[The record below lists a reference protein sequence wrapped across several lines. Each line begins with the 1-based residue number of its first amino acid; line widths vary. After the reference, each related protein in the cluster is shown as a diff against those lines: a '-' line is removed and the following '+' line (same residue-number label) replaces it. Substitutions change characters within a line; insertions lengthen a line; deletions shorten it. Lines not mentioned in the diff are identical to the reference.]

1 MQKLLCIIIIFF
13 VCNNIV
19 PAENSDTLQKST
31 NISIDISP
39 GHGPGSVFYST
50 SVFIT
55 PFISL
60 DDFTFGREKNWKKS
74 FSTTLRQNDSI
85 SLFHK
90 DDGIFCLADT
100 LKPLFK
106 KWQINTFAAVFYAG
120 SLTGLSFLWY
130 SDYSTGRFHAFN
142 DMDEWK
148 GIDKLGHM
156 TTAHHFARVQSDLY
170 QAAGYTR
177 AQSARISALCSFGYM
192 TVIEVLDGFSEG
204 WGFSVGDMCANTLGT
219 GLFVANELSGK
230 ENLLTVKMSF
240 HYTGYAKYNPSLLG
254 ENKLQQP
261 LKDYNGQTYW
271 LSLNLKDCLPKE
283 SRFPAWLNLAL
294 GYGADGMIGGDKN
307 PNEVDGV
314 AVPFFNRYSQWYLAP
329 DIDFSRIPVRG
340 RGWKLLLRS
349 LNFIK
354 FPAPAIEWNSENG
367 LKGHFLYF

>member
-1 MQKLLCIIIIFF
+1 MQKLLCLFVVLFF
-13 VCNNIV
+13 CNNNTS
-19 PAENSDTLQKST
+19 AENSDSLQKGT
-31 NISIDISP
+31 NTSIDLSP
-39 GHGPGSVFYST
+39 GHDPGSVFYTTSHFLSPLYST
-50 SVFIT
+50 NLAS
-55 PFISL
+55 
-60 DDFTFGREKNWKKS
+60 FGQKMNRKKS
-74 FSTTLRQNDSI
+74 FATTLQQNDSR
-85 SLFHK
+85 FFFQK
-90 DDGIFCLADT
+90 DEEIFCLADT

-204 WGFSVGDMCANTLGT
+204 WGFSVGDMFANTLGT

-240 HYTGYAKYNPSLLG
+240 HYTGFAKYNPSLLG

-271 LSLNLKDCLPKE
+271 LSLNLKDCLSHE
-283 SRFPAWLNLAL
+283 SRFPVWLNLAM

-307 PNEVDGV
+307 PTEVDGV

>member
-1 MQKLLCIIIIFF
+1 MQNLICIFF
-13 VCNNIV
+13 ILFFCIGNAN
-19 PAENSDTLQKST
+19 AENPDTLPKNTLFQQ
-31 NISIDISP
+31 D
-39 GHGPGSVFYST
+39 
-50 SVFIT
+50 IT
-55 PFISL
+55 PDLAPGCLFLNHSL
-60 DDFTFGREKNWKKS
+60 CLQMAPDMAYKPYSLRNKNADLTIQQTFAS
-74 FSTTLRQNDSI
+74 Q
-85 SLFHK
+85 
-90 DDGIFCLADT
+90 ADT
-100 LKPLFK
+100 TKPLFK

-120 SLTGLSFLWY
+120 SLTALSFMWY
-130 SDYSTGRFHAFN
+130 SDYSTGRFHMFN
-142 DMDEWK
+142 DLDEWK

-271 LSLNLKDCLPKE
+271 LSLNLKDCMPKE

-294 GYGADGMIGGDKN
+294 GYGADGMIGGSEN
-307 PNEVDGV
+307 PTEVDGV
-314 AVPFFNRYSQWYLAP
+314 AVPFFNRYIQWYLAP
-329 DIDFSRIPVRG
+329 DIDFSRIPVHG

-349 LNFIK
+349 LNFLK